1 VHELRV
7 IDTGRVIN
15 QQTVMSEIHG
25 RLLVYPDAAA
35 HSTSIR
41 AKAAIFVDPQALLQQ
56 LDRVA
61 PADVPVLIVGETG
74 TGKELVARHLHS
86 QSGRKGAF
94 VAVNCGALTE
104 SLAEAELFGHQA
116 GSFTGA
122 NETRAGWFEAAN
134 GGTLFLDEIGDLPLA
149 LQVKLLRVLQEREV
163 VRVGSRKAIP
173 LDVRLVAAT
182 NINLAEAVSA
192 GRFRLDLYYR
202 LNVVTFDLPP
212 LRERRG
218 DVVPLVEH
226 FLYKY
231 SQKLH
236 VRPPVLTL
244 EARRALIG
252 YAWPGNIRE
261 LENVIHFA
269 LLTADGDIRPEHL
282 RFAAAPQ
289 TVTSAP
295 ASTPIDTISAQ
306 LDKLFASTPAEL
318 YQSLEE
324 LIVRRAFSYCSHNQV
339 QTARLLGISRNVL
352 RTLLKRLGLLTN
364 DAAADEYP
372 DLRLVSPAETS
383 RAAS

>member
-1 VHELRV
+1 
-7 IDTGRVIN
+7 
-15 QQTVMSEIHG
+15 MSEPHG
-25 RLLVYPDAAA
+25 RLLVYPEASA
-35 HSTSIR
+35 HPRPIR
-41 AKAAIFVDPQALLQQ
+41 AKAAIFADPTSQVLLQQ

-134 GGTLFLDEIGDLPLA
+134 GGTLFLDEIGDLPLP

-231 SQKLH
+231 SEKLR

-244 EARRALIG
+244 EARRALLG

-261 LENVIHFA
+261 LENVMHFA
-269 LLTADGDIRPEHL
+269 MLTADGDIRPEHL

-289 TVTSAP
+289 TATSAP
-295 ASTPIDTISAQ
+295 PSTPIDTIGAQ
-306 LDKLFASTPAEL
+306 LDKLFASTPVEL

-324 LIVRRAFSYCSHNQV
+324 LIVRRAFAYCSHNQV

-352 RTLLKRLGLLTN
+352 RTLLKRIGLLTN

-383 RAAS
+383 RAVI

>member
-1 VHELRV
+1 
-7 IDTGRVIN
+7 
-15 QQTVMSEIHG
+15 MSDPHG
-25 RLLVYPDAAA
+25 PLLVYPDASA
-35 HSTSIR
+35 HPLSIR
-41 AKAAIFVDPQALLQQ
+41 AKAAIFVDPKSRTLLQQ

-61 PADVPVLIVGETG
+61 PADAPVLIVGETG
-74 TGKELVARHLHS
+74 TGKELVARHLHAR
-86 QSGRKGAF
+86 SGRKGQF
-94 VAVNCGALTE
+94 VAVNCGALSQT
-104 SLAEAELFGHQA
+104 LAEAELFGHQA

-134 GGTLFLDEIGDLPLA
+134 GGTLFLDEIGDLPLS

-163 VRVGSRKAIP
+163 VRVGSRKPIP

-212 LRERRG
+212 LRERHG
-218 DVVPLVEH
+218 DIMPLAEH
-226 FLYKY
+226 FLSKY
-231 SQKLH
+231 SEKLR
-236 VRPPVLTL
+236 VRPPILGL
-244 EARRALIG
+244 ETRRALLG

-289 TVTSAP
+289 TAALTP
-295 ASTPIDTISAQ
+295 ALSPIENIAAQ

-324 LIVRRAFSYCSHNQV
+324 LIVRRAFSYCSQNQV

-352 RTLLKRLGLLTN
+352 RTLLKRLGLISN
-364 DAAADEYP
+364 EVAVDEYP
-372 DLRLVSPAETS
+372 ELRLISPSETS
-383 RAAS
+383 RAVS